1 MGIGTPRRTLVLGT
15 LGLLLLLD
23 IGRSIYARVGYAH
36 STEYWQPSPKT
47 YANLTWP
54 PGADVRPNALPGER
68 VYARYCAT
76 CHGPDGRGN
85 GPAAPSLIPRP
96 RDFTLGQ
103 FKYKSTPAGQPPTD
117 TDMERVV
124 AGGLRASA
132 MPYFND
138 ILSQEEIRQVV
149 AYIKPMSGAYAN
161 TIARPVTSVAAVTA
175 VPRVRADSGS
185 IARGRS
191 LYQTQ
196 GCASCHGIDGR
207 SRLTLADAKGYPVIA
222 RDLTAPWTFR
232 GGDQPEQIWMRLTTG
247 LSPGPMPAFAATMT
261 PQERWDVV
269 NYVLSLA
276 RVAPWEP
283 GGKLDGPGHHGDRR
297 KRGEYLVRAE
307 MCGLCHT
314 QINQTGIYRGDD
326 GYLSGGMR
334 IGAYPQ
340 GVFVS
345 RNLTSDRETGLGAWT
360 EAQIA
365 NAIRNGRAPDR
376 TLNIWGMPW
385 MYLHRL
391 TQDDALAIASYLKT
405 LPAVRNRI
413 PPPLH
418 YGLVET
424 IVVKVSRGLP
434 RAGPVLLSYADGN
447 FADNRSGLSRDL
459 PQRLLIWA
467 QWLVLLVG
475 IVLFVLAAPR
485 EHRFP
490 LGARA
495 WRRVISIALASV
507 VLFLAGWMVY
517 RLPALGVIP
526 PDKIADNVSGS
537 IPVVE
542 RARLASPEQ
551 TALAERGRYIFSVSS
566 CALCH
571 DNDGGGGKKLS
582 WRPFGT
588 LWARNISSDPQTGI
602 GRWSDAEIARA
613 IRSGISPDGRA
624 LHWQGMIWD
633 HASNWDEEDVRAVVT
648 YLRQLPP
655 VRRAVPATR
664 PPAADD
670 CAVYSFWIAK
680 SATAGCRT

>member
-1 MGIGTPRRTLVLGT
+1 MSPWFSRRKIVLGT
-15 LGLLLLLD
+15 LALLLLLD
-23 IGRSIYARVGYAH
+23 IGRSFYARVGYARP
-36 STEYWQPSPKT
+36 TDYWQPSPST

-54 PGADVRPNALPGER
+54 PGADARPSASAGER

-117 TDMERVV
+117 ADLRRVITN
-124 AGGLRASA
+124 GLQASA
-132 MPYFND
+132 MPYFRD
-138 ILSQEEIRQVV
+138 VLRDEDVRQV
-149 AYIKPMSGAYAN
+149 ARYIKSMSPTLAN
-161 TIARPVTSVAAVTA
+161 RAVNSVAVTRR
-175 VPRVRADSGS
+175 VPPDSAS

-191 LYQTQ
+191 LYQTS
-196 GCASCHGIDGR
+196 GCASCHGSDGR
-207 SRLTLADAKGYPVIA
+207 SRLTLSDAKGYPVIA
-222 RDLTAPWTFR
+222 RDLSALWTFR
-232 GGDQPEQIWMRLTTG
+232 GGDQPEQIWMRVTTG
-247 LSPGPMPAFAATMT
+247 MSPGPMPSFAATMSAE
-261 PQERWDVV
+261 QRWDVV
-269 NYVLSLA
+269 NYVLSLQ
-276 RVAPWEP
+276 RAPPWQP
-283 GGKLDGPGHHGDRR
+283 GGKLDGPGRHGDRR

-326 GYLSGGMR
+326 GYLAGGMR

-340 GVFVS
+340 GIFVS

-360 EAQIA
+360 EEQIA
-365 NAIRNGRAPDR
+365 DAMRNGRAPDR

-391 TQDDALAIASYLKT
+391 TQEDALSIASYLKT

-413 PPPLH
+413 PPALH
-418 YGLVET
+418 YGIVET
-424 IVVKVSRGLP
+424 VVMKLIRGLP
-434 RAGPVLLSYADGN
+434 RAGPFVLTYADGN
-447 FADNRSGLSRDL
+447 FAQGRSRLPRDL
-459 PQRLLIWA
+459 PQRLLVWA
-467 QWLVLLVG
+467 QWLVLGVG
-475 IVLFVLAAPR
+475 IIAFFLATPPER
-485 EHRFP
+485 RFP
-490 LGARA
+490 RGARGTFRA
-495 WRRVISIALASV
+495 ASV
-507 VLFLAGWMVY
+507 VIGLLLLWLTVLAIY
-517 RLPALGVIP
+517 RSPALGVIP

-537 IPVVE
+537 IPLVE
-542 RARLASPEQ
+542 RGRLASPEQ
-551 TALAERGRYIFSVSS
+551 AALAERGHYVFSVAS

-588 LWARNISSDPQTGI
+588 LWARNISSDSLTGL
-602 GRWSDAEIARA
+602 GRWSDAEISRA
-613 IRSGISPDGRA
+613 IRSGIARDGRV

-633 HASNWDEEDVRAVVT
+633 HASNWDEEDIRAVVT
-648 YLRQLPP
+648 YLRLLPP
-655 VRRAVPATR
+655 VRRAIPATR

-680 SATAGCRT
+680 SSTLGCGT